1 MKKKLIV
8 MSFDALGDIDSEVFE
23 KLPGFR
29 YLIDNG
35 AYIKKVKSVYPTL
48 TYACHASISTGRYPR
63 EHGIINNLLLQP
75 SKEKMDWY
83 WYEKNIQGDTLF
95 RAARRRGLKTAA
107 VLWPVSAKGNIDYN
121 IAEIIPHRPWHNQ
134 VIVSLLNS
142 NPMLVYKLDKKFGHL
157 RKGLSQPELD
167 NFIEACF
174 LDLIKTYG
182 PDVIM
187 AHFIAVDEM
196 KHNHGIHAQEVKDAI
211 LTYDERIRN
220 VVELLESRNELANT
234 NLIVLSDH
242 SQIDL
247 KTGLRV
253 NSFLNEK
260 GYFKLKGGK
269 INKFDA
275 IMHEAGGAA
284 YIYSKH
290 MDHKSL
296 NKLRAHLEEFR
307 EKYEGIE
314 EIYTSE
320 EAEAMG
326 ADPECAFMLEAE
338 AGYYFIQD
346 MNGEIVD
353 HSLPHHKATH
363 GYSPDKPNYSAVFF
377 AIGPDFKN
385 ITIENANLVDIAPT
399 ISKAMDLGL
408 EGATGRRLTEILV

>member
-1 MKKKLIV
+1 M
-8 MSFDALGDIDSEVFE
+8 
-23 KLPGFR
+23 
-29 YLIDNG
+29 
-35 AYIKKVKSVYPTL
+35 
-48 TYACHASISTGRYPR
+48 
-63 EHGIINNLLLQP
+63 
-75 SKEKMDWY
+75 
-83 WYEKNIQGDTLF
+83 
-95 RAARRRGLKTAA
+95 
-107 VLWPVSAKGNIDYN
+107 
-121 IAEIIPHRPWHNQ
+121 
-134 VIVSLLNS
+134 
-142 NPMLVYKLDKKFGHL
+142 
-157 RKGLSQPELD
+157 
-167 NFIEACF
+167 F